1 MDSRIQL
8 ITIVVAAALLI
19 GVLELVRRRRLLE
32 RYALVWL
39 FSSIVLLALAV
50 WRGALDRIAEQIG
63 VAYPPNALF
72 IVAFGFVL
80 WMLLHFS
87 VAVSRLS
94 DQSKVLAQRLA
105 LLEERMRRQETD
117 GDAFEAGAEGEQEAD
132 PGRVYADV
140 GASNPERAFRR
151 ARKS

>member
-8 ITIVVAAALLI
+8 ITIVVAAVLLV
-19 GVLELVRRRRLLE
+19 GVIELVRRRRLLE

-39 FSSIVLLALAV
+39 FSSVVLLALAI
-50 WRGALDRIAEQIG
+50 WRGALDKIAETVG

-94 DQSKVLAQRLA
+94 DQSKVLAQRIA
-105 LLEERMRRQETD
+105 LLEERMRRQEQ
-117 GDAFEAGAEGEQEAD
+117 GGSAAD
-132 PGRVYADV
+132 EDEGRVLAEIGPV
-140 GASNPERAFRR
+140 EREGAFRR
-151 ARKS
+151 SRQP

>member
-1 MDSRIQL
+1 MDSRIQVL
-8 ITIVVAAALLI
+8 TILVALLLLV
-19 GVLELVRRRRLLE
+19 GVIELVRRRRLLE

-39 FSSIVLLALAV
+39 FSSVVLLGLAV
-50 WRGALDRIAEQIG
+50 WRGALDRIAEMIG

-105 LLEERMRRQETD
+105 LLEERMRRQE
-117 GDAFEAGAEGEQEAD
+117 AGEELPEVDPAEEFAEVGS
-132 PGRVYADV
+132 PGRRS
-140 GASNPERAFRR
+140 GKR
-151 ARKS
+151 